1 MEMQILQIIAQG
13 VVAYILFI
21 STASELRARHYE
33 LVTIMVAIILW
44 IIFILAGTFSQFIT
58 FFSEIL

>member
-1 MEMQILQIIAQG
+1 MKMQILQIIAQG
-13 VVAYILFI
+13 VVAYILFT
-21 STASELRARHYE
+21 STASELRARHYG
-33 LVTIMVAIILW
+33 LVTIMSAIILW